1 MEEAFSA
8 AGLRLIHVDDALLV
22 VDKPSGL
29 LSVPGR
35 GAERQDCVAARV
47 QRLCPEALVV
57 HRLDM
62 ETSGLMLLARGY
74 DAQRALSIAFQQ
86 RRVSKRYEALIAG
99 QPQADG
105 GEIDL
110 PLITDW
116 PNRPRQIVDFR
127 VGKPSLTH
135 YRVMARHVSYS
146 RVELLPVT
154 GRSHQLRVHLR
165 FLGHP
170 ILGDS
175 LYADPTAQKMAPRLQ
190 LHATDL
196 SFEHPQSGR
205 QIALNCPAPF

>member
-1 MEEAFSA
+1 LEEAFSA

-116 PNRPRQIVDFR
+116 PNRPRQ
-127 VGKPSLTH
+127 
-135 YRVMARHVSYS
+135 VSYS